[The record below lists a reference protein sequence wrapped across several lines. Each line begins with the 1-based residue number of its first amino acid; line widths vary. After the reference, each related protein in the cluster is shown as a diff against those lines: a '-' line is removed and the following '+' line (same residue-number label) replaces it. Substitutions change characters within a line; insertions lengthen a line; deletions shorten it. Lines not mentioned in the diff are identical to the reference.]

1 MQLTCPVC
9 GQPFSLAQINL
20 LGLFELYLFLT
31 FILSAG
37 IRFHHYRSNIKF
49 LLHVP
54 QKWPEMYAMIR
65 ENTGL
70 FLRWTMI
77 IPVSITLAVF
87 LFYFLAYRLI
97 WTEAVIN
104 WRELWTGPLSA
115 IMLTAVGCA
124 MLALDAS
131 ALFSSSQWDYNLI
144 ERNLTRGES
153 ALNSRSLKVLRFL
166 TFNRIDH
173 KQIVQGRV
181 RDSLSFVRLSLIDQ
195 LRRQSVHT
203 AVRIAFGFL
212 LWISWYRIS
221 HDAPTVFLIA
231 SSLSVLIV
239 LGAILYWLRMPI
251 FSSSTHSAN
260 RET

>member
-9 GQPFSLAQINL
+9 GQPFSPAQINL

-31 FILSAG
+31 FVLSAG
-37 IRFHHYRSNIKF
+37 IRFHHYRLNVKF

-54 QKWPEMYAMIR
+54 QKWPQMYAMIR

-77 IPVSITLAVF
+77 VPVSITLTVF

-104 WRELWTGPLSA
+104 WHELWTDPLSA

-124 MLALDAS
+124 MLALDVS
-131 ALFSSSQWDYNLI
+131 ALFSTSQWDYNLI

-153 ALNSRSLKVLRFL
+153 ALKSRSLKVLRFL

-173 KQIVQGRV
+173 QQIVRDRV
-181 RDSLSFVRLSLIDQ
+181 IDSIGYVRLSLIDQ

-203 AVRIAFGFL
+203 ATRIACGFL
-212 LWISWYRIS
+212 LWIAWYRIGHHS
-221 HDAPTVFLIA
+221 ATVFSIA

-239 LGAILYWLRMPI
+239 LGAILVWLRIPI
-251 FSSSTHSAN
+251 FQTPDDSAS
-260 RET
+260 EVS